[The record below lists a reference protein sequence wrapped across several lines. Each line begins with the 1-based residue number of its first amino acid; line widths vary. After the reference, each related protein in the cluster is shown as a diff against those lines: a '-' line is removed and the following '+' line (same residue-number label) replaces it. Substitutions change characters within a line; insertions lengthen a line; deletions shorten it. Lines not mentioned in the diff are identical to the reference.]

1 MYENCHCVAIDF
13 KENVKSKSV
22 MDSVVGTF
30 VICQRQ
36 NWLVL
41 HLSLS
46 LFGDGA
52 GDMVHS
58 GITMKGDFCTSASFD
73 YYKSFFAFSRTVFCI
88 ASFHRKECTRIEN
101 ISVYNW
107 TACST
112 MANMTKYLPP
122 ANEVCEGYVFTG
134 ICLPTDGR
142 SLSDRPPDRDPP

>member
-30 VICQRQ
+30 VICQRP

-58 GITMKGDFCTSASFD
+58 GITMKGDFYTSASFD
-73 YYKSFFAFSRTVFCI
+73 YYKIFLPSQEQYFVLHRFTERSVPELRTFRCI
-88 ASFHRKECTRIEN
+88 
-101 ISVYNW
+101 
-107 TACST
+107 
-112 MANMTKYLPP
+112 
-122 ANEVCEGYVFTG
+122 TG
-134 ICLPTDGR
+134 R
-142 SLSDRPPDRDPP
+142 RVRPWQI